1 MQCIAC
7 FGRNILWMSVA
18 FSLALSVSSVRAE
31 EGASSKVPDLP
42 FGITSFG
49 AVRSGNALYVYGGNT
64 GGAHSYSND
73 GQSNQLLKLE
83 LGKADAKWTAIGE
96 GQRLQGLAL
105 VAYKNWL
112 IRVGGFNAH
121 NEKGAKADLHSVD
134 TVTAFDLTSQKWIDL
149 PSLPSARS
157 SHDAIVVGSKL
168 YVVGGWKLDS
178 PNETKWHE
186 TALMMDLDSAKPEW
200 KEMPK
205 PPFERRALALAH
217 VDGKIYAVGGMD
229 STDAPT
235 KAVVCFDLTKQ
246 EWKDVPSLPTTDAM
260 GGFGAAA
267 WDIDGKLVVS
277 SIDGSLMVLAPNA
290 TQWEILPKTKNARF
304 FHRILPFANHELVSI
319 GGASMQSGK
328 FLESEII
335 SIPK

>member
-105 VAYKNWL
+105 S
-112 IRVGGFNAH
+112 R
-121 NEKGAKADLHSVD
+121 
-134 TVTAFDLTSQKWIDL
+134 T
-149 PSLPSARS
+149 
-157 SHDAIVVGSKL
+157 
-168 YVVGGWKLDS
+168 
-178 PNETKWHE
+178 
-186 TALMMDLDSAKPEW
+186 
-200 KEMPK
+200 
-205 PPFERRALALAH
+205 
-217 VDGKIYAVGGMD
+217 
-229 STDAPT
+229 
-235 KAVVCFDLTKQ
+235 
-246 EWKDVPSLPTTDAM
+246 
-260 GGFGAAA
+260 
-267 WDIDGKLVVS
+267 
-277 SIDGSLMVLAPNA
+277 
-290 TQWEILPKTKNARF
+290 
-304 FHRILPFANHELVSI
+304 RI
-319 GGASMQSGK
+319 G
-328 FLESEII
+328 
-335 SIPK
+335 